1 MKTTCLRALA
11 IVTAGMLT
19 LITLPINVQAAK
31 AAPLVAPITITTAY
45 TTGYTWWDNSPPGDA
60 ICCGFLHTSAGGT
73 GTYADPITLAVGLT
87 TQTQLD
93 YAPGTIFYMPDVRRY
108 FIVEDSCGSVGTGC
122 HVPPSNGAT
131 IWVDRWIGG
140 IADGAQADVV
150 NCANFLTDDG
160 GVLHTL
166 IENPPSNLPV
176 YPGSLYQNGSC
187 TPVFGNGA
195 PPPPT
200 APGPPT
206 SVGAVAG
213 EGQVSLT
220 WTAPGSDGGAAI
232 NNYQVTPRI
241 SGVAQSPI
249 SIGSA
254 TAFTVTG
261 LTDGTSY
268 TFTVTASNP
277 AGTGPPSAASN
288 AAVPGRG
295 AYKPLTPARI
305 LDTRFGLGASMRQ
318 VGPGGR
324 VDLQITG
331 QGGIP
336 SSGVSAVVLNVTV
349 TGTNAD
355 SWLAVWPAG
364 IPRPLA
370 SSLNWTAGKTVT
382 NLVEVAVGVGGRISL
397 FNAQGSTDVIADVA
411 GYVAAPQVSPG
422 LDGLYNPIVPTRV
435 LDTRDGTGSV
445 PVTPDGPGQT
455 INIKIAGTIV
465 PSSAE
470 AVVLNVAVTNP
481 TAPSYLTVYPSGV
494 AQPLASNL
502 NFVAGQTVPN
512 RVIVKVGTGGSAGW
526 VSFFNSNG
534 STEVVADLG
543 GWFTGGTESSPVGS
557 LFVGVTPSRI
567 VDTRYGTGGFSSP
580 FGPAQTTAISVA
592 GHGGVPAMNASIPP
606 KAVVLNVAVTA
617 GSAESYL
624 TVWPSM
630 TSQPLASDLNWVTGL
645 TVPNLVVVKVGSDG
659 KIDAFNLN
667 GSVDVIVEVVGWY
680 G

>member
-11 IVTAGMLT
+11 IATAGMLT

-31 AAPLVAPITITTAY
+31 TAPLVAPITITTAY
-45 TTGYTWWDNSPPGDA
+45 TTGYTWWDNSPPGDS
-60 ICCGFLHTSAGGT
+60 ICCAFTHTHAGGT

-108 FIVEDSCGSVGTGC
+108 FVVEDSCGSVGTGC

-140 IADGAQADVV
+140 IADGAPADVV
-150 NCANFLTDDG
+150 ACANFLTDDG
-160 GVLHTL
+160 GALHTV

-200 APGPPT
+200 APGPPA

-241 SGVAQSPI
+241 NGVAQSPI

-268 TFTVTASNP
+268 TFTVTASNT
-277 AGTGPPSAASN
+277 AGTGPPSGASN
-288 AAVPGRG
+288 AAVPGLG
-295 AYKPLTPARI
+295 AYRPLPPARI
-305 LDTRFGLGASMRQ
+305 LDTRFGLGAPMGQ

-355 SWLAVWPAG
+355 SWLTVWPAG
-364 IPRPLA
+364 IPMPLA
-370 SSLNWTAGKTVT
+370 SNLNWTAGKTVP
-382 NLVEVAVGVGGRISL
+382 NLVEVAVGTGGQVSL
-397 FNAQGSTDVIADVA
+397 FNGRGLTDVIADVA
-411 GYVAAPQVSPG
+411 GYVATPQVSPG
-422 LDGLYNPIVPTRV
+422 LDGLYNPILPTRV
-435 LDTRDGTGSV
+435 LDTRYGTGGV
-445 PVTPDGPGQT
+445 PVAPVGPGQT
-455 INIKIAGTIV
+455 IKIRVAGTTV
-465 PSSAE
+465 PSTAE
-470 AVVLNVAVTNP
+470 AVVLNVVVTNP
-481 TAPSYLTVYPSGV
+481 TAPSYLIVYPTGV
-494 AQPLASNL
+494 TQPLASNL
-502 NFVAGQTVPN
+502 NFMAGQTVPN
-512 RVIVKVGTGGSAGW
+512 RVIVKVGTGGW
-526 VSFFNSNG
+526 VSFFNG
-534 STEVVADLG
+534 YGTTEVVADLG
-543 GWFTGGTESSPVGS
+543 GWFTDGTDLSAVGS
-557 LFVGVTPSRI
+557 RFVGVTPSRI
-567 VDTRYGTGGFSSP
+567 VDTRYGTGGFSLP
-580 FGPAQTTAISVA
+580 LGPAQTMAVTVA
-592 GHGGVPAMNASIPP
+592 GHGGVPTMGASIPP
-606 KAVVLNVAVTA
+606 KAVVLDVVVTA
-617 GSAESYL
+617 GSADSYL
-624 TVWPSM
+624 TVWPSGV
-630 TSQPLASDLNWVTGL
+630 SQPLASDLNWGSGL
-645 TVPNLVVVKVGSDG
+645 TVPNLVVVKLGTDG
-659 KIDAFNLN
+659 KIDIYN
-667 GSVDVIVEVVGWY
+667 GYGSAAVIVDVVGWY